1 MLGATVAM
9 SVQVAA
15 RLRAEVEAGDY
26 PPGSRLPSARQL
38 AERHCV
44 HQSTARRAL
53 AQLRAEGVAVVRRGV
68 GHLVT

>member
-15 RLRAEVEAGDY
+15 RIRDEIDAGEY
-26 PPGSRLPSARQL
+26 PPGSRLPGARQL

-44 HQSTARRAL
+44 HRSTARRAL
-53 AQLRAEGVAVVRRGV
+53 AQLRAEGVAVVRRGI
-68 GHLVT
+68 GHFVT